1 MVLNLKDF
9 SVNYKLCNTNYKV
22 KVTTHDDICYNVNWL
37 AGLCLLANLC
47 LAFSVMTV
55 VTGMF
60 LISRPPYH
68 GESVS
73 DLKGLHEG
81 IA

>member
-9 SVNYKLCNTNYKV
+9 SVNYKLCDINYKV

-47 LAFSVMTV
+47 
-55 VTGMF
+55 
-60 LISRPPYH
+60 
-68 GESVS
+68 
-73 DLKGLHEG
+73 
-81 IA
+81 